1 MWIIIAMYLLA
12 RVSLRVYVS
21 VFVCLLVCLSVC
33 LSTKKLEKNYRPE
46 INV

>member
-1 MWIIIAMYLLA
+1 MYLLA